1 MGNGDLDFAVDLT
14 GVNGRALLQD
24 AVWRVD
30 ALEGHMGDDLPETH
44 PGPVGVLVR
53 SMNEDIA
60 EFAAFPVVYPITAAD
75 FAARDGAVPEG
86 FRQLSER
93 NRFYRIE
100 FPVNLFPRS
109 SWRFDRLEVRIEF
122 NSGEVGPA
130 RPKAFQVFPNRQIA
144 TLAVSTYEV
153 RLRLDSNL
161 QFSVEAPPVAPVAS
175 AGAAAEATAGLD
187 IAIGPFDYRVQRMV
201 VETSAPGLEK
211 AFWRFDD
218 ASLLQQDCPHLIVIT
233 QVPDATVK
241 VNAACALQA
250 YRNYNF
256 LADRV
261 RNTLKELPKVIR
273 AFFQNGAP
281 LTAEATYDLSA
292 ECTNPRGQ

>member
-1 MGNGDLDFAVDLT
+1 MGSGELDFTVDLT
-14 GVNGRALLQD
+14 GVDVRALLED
-24 AVWRVD
+24 ALWRVD
-30 ALEGHMGDDLPETH
+30 ALEGHMGDETPEVRA
-44 PGPVGVLVR
+44 GPVGALVR
-53 SMNEDIA
+53 GMNEDIA

-75 FAARDGAVPEG
+75 FVARDGAVPEG

-109 SWRFDRLEVRIEF
+109 AWSFDRLEVRIEF
-122 NSGEVGPA
+122 NPGEAGPA

-144 TLAVSTYEV
+144 TLASSTYEV

-161 QFSVEAPPVAPVAS
+161 QFAVEAPPMAPVAS
-175 AGAAAEATAGLD
+175 AGATAAANAGLD
-187 IAIGPFDYRVQRMV
+187 IAIGPFDYRLTRMV

-218 ASLLQQDCPHLIVIT
+218 ARLLQQDCPHLIVIT
-233 QVPDATVK
+233 QVPDATVT
-241 VNAACALQA
+241 VNVACALQA

-261 RNTLKELPKVIR
+261 RNTLRELPKAIR

-281 LTAEATYDLSA
+281 LTDEATYDLSA
-292 ECTNPRGQ
+292 ECTKLGEQ

>member
-1 MGNGDLDFAVDLT
+1 MGNGDLDFTVDLT
-14 GVNGRALLQD
+14 GIDARALLED

-30 ALEGHMGDDLPETH
+30 ALEGHMGDEVPETH
-44 PGPVGVLVR
+44 AGPVGALVR
-53 SMNEDIA
+53 SMNEDVA

-75 FAARDGAVPEG
+75 FVARDGAVPEG
-86 FRQLSER
+86 FRRLSER

-109 SWRFDRLEVRIEF
+109 SWSFDRLEVRIEF
-122 NSGEVGPA
+122 NPDESGPA
-130 RPKAFQVFPNRQIA
+130 RPRAFQVFPNRQIA
-144 TLAVSTYEV
+144 TLAGATYEI

-161 QFSVEAPPVAPVAS
+161 QFAVETPPVAAAS
-175 AGAAAEATAGLD
+175 ADANATATAGLD
-187 IAIGPFDYRVQRMV
+187 IAIGPFDYRVKRMV

-218 ASLLQQDCPHLIVIT
+218 ANLLQQDCPHLIVIT
-233 QVPDATVK
+233 QVPDATAT
-241 VNAACALQA
+241 VNVACALQA

-261 RNTLKELPKVIR
+261 RNTLKQLPRAIR
-273 AFFQNGAP
+273 MFFQNGAP

-292 ECTNPRGQ
+292 ECMKLRG

>member
-1 MGNGDLDFAVDLT
+1 MRNGDLDFTFDLT
-14 GVNGRALLQD
+14 GVDVHALLED

-30 ALEGHMGDDLPETH
+30 ALEGHLGDETPETH
-44 PGPVGVLVR
+44 AGPVGALVR
-53 SMNEDIA
+53 SMNEDVA

-75 FAARDGAVPEG
+75 FVARDGVVPEG

-109 SWRFDRLEVRIEF
+109 SWSFDRLEVRVEF
-122 NSGEVGPA
+122 NPGEAGPA
-130 RPKAFQVFPNRQIA
+130 RPRAFQVFPNRQIA
-144 TLAVSTYEV
+144 TLAGATYEI

-161 QFSVEAPPVAPVAS
+161 QFAVEVPPVAVAS
-175 AGAAAEATAGLD
+175 ADANATVTAGLD
-187 IAIGPFDYRVQRMV
+187 IAIGPFDYRVKRMV
-201 VETSAPGLEK
+201 VETSASGLEK

-218 ASLLQQDCPHLIVIT
+218 ANLMQQDCPHLIVIT
-233 QVPDATVK
+233 QVPDATAT
-241 VNAACALQA
+241 VNVACALQA

-261 RNTLKELPKVIR
+261 RNTLRELPRAIR
-273 AFFQNGAP
+273 MFFQNGAP

-292 ECTNPRGQ
+292 ECMKLRG